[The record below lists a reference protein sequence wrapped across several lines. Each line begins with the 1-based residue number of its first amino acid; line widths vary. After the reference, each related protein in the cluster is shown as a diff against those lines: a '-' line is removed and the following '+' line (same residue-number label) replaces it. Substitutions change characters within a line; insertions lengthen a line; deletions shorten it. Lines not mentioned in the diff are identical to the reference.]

1 MSGSYVAG
9 GSWSA
14 PGEKVPPN
22 SPAGWV
28 VVSFTDERVWSSEK
42 LRNVHQVTRLPTD
55 QQVFAP
61 FIRSPAHS
69 KLPTRPQKAGKFG
82 TPVVSSALM
91 LMLFTNL
98 GMALSLQ
105 NRQTTTTNPKNLTL
119 P

>member
-1 MSGSYVAG
+1 MSGGYVAG

-61 FIRSPAHS
+61 FIRLS
-69 KLPTRPQKAGKFG
+69 
-82 TPVVSSALM
+82 VALLTASFQQGPRRLGSLGHM
-91 LMLFTNL
+91 LSRLHL
-98 GMALSLQ
+98 RSCSL
-105 NRQTTTTNPKNLTL
+105 LT
-119 P
+119 